1 MKMVKSLLL
10 GSAAGLVAITA
21 GQAADLPVKARPVEY
36 VKICS
41 LYGAGFY
48 YMPGTDLCIK
58 VGGWARAEI
67 TEGGNGSLAWGAYN
81 ANTNSRATN
90 NLTTRERAYITT
102 DIRNQTEYGTIR
114 AYLAEG
120 ISSNDTG
127 TGATEGSNTFSA
139 NRAFVQWAGLTAGLS
154 QSFYDFFSGPAVAYR
169 AGYLGNSDT
178 GDAGWFVWA
187 YTAQL
192 GGGFSATLSA
202 EQRRMSQ
209 IIQNGASG
217 GGLGVGVAATT
228 GSIAGSGTSSGG
240 TGYGGMQNM
249 DYVAN
254 LRVDQ
259 AWGGA
264 QIMGAAHQV
273 NALYYGTTTGTGH
286 PGDEWGFAVGAGLKI
301 NLPMITQG
309 DWFQT
314 QVNYSQ
320 GATKYLNNGDDTDYS
335 MANGANT
342 TVGVMSDC
350 VFGGAAA
357 GAATSTGC
365 NLTTGWDVS
374 ASYEHF
380 WTPTVHESFFGAYM
394 AIDYNAS
401 ANAMLCSM
409 QLGFGIGAGVF
420 LA

>member
-21 GQAADLPVKARPVEY
+21 GQAADLPVKAKPVEY

-209 IIQNGASG
+209 IIQNS
-217 GGLGVGVAATT
+217 
-228 GSIAGSGTSSGG
+228 
-240 TGYGGMQNM
+240 
-249 DYVAN
+249 
-254 LRVDQ
+254 
-259 AWGGA
+259 
-264 QIMGAAHQV
+264 
-273 NALYYGTTTGTGH
+273 
-286 PGDEWGFAVGAGLKI
+286 
-301 NLPMITQG
+301 
-309 DWFQT
+309 
-314 QVNYSQ
+314 
-320 GATKYLNNGDDTDYS
+320 
-335 MANGANT
+335 
-342 TVGVMSDC
+342 
-350 VFGGAAA
+350 AA
-357 GAATSTGC
+357 GR
-365 NLTTGWDVS
+365 
-374 ASYEHF
+374 
-380 WTPTVHESFFGAYM
+380 
-394 AIDYNAS
+394 
-401 ANAMLCSM
+401 
-409 QLGFGIGAGVF
+409 
-420 LA
+420 